1 MVIYLNIPYK
11 DRKIAKE
18 YGAIWDK
25 DNKRW
30 FCDNENNELC
40 RLYERRKRII

>member
-25 DNKRW
+25 IGRAHV
-30 FCDNENNELC
+30 
-40 RLYERRKRII
+40 